1 MKQKKY
7 YFGFLLFLLLFC
19 YCSEISEVD
28 DKPKTKI
35 DDDVQFI
42 AIIPDTIISKGNN
55 FIISR
60 VGEQFFN
67 SYIKYDSEKSR
78 YSPADSFCIEHP
90 SSCAEFLLKPHYY
103 FVYTFKIPE
112 KDFVDEIIEF
122 VTDTLGNVV
131 SSRDAFGIPECPY
144 NDCWNNFPLI
154 ENDDAVT
161 IAQNNG
167 LEQGIR
173 DWSISFHFYA
183 GEFDNYVWEVSNT
196 LYQSSSESGG
206 KTILIDASNG
216 EIVQSSNWISIP

>member
-1 MKQKKY
+1 MRQKKY
-7 YFGFLLFLLLFC
+7 YFSLLLFSLLFC
-19 YCSEISEVD
+19 YCSEISEVED
-28 DKPKTKI
+28 RPQIKI
-35 DDDVQFI
+35 DDGVQLI
-42 AIIPDTIISKGNN
+42 AIIPDTIILKAND

-67 SYIKYDSEKSR
+67 SYIKYDSKNSR
-78 YSPADSFCIEHP
+78 FSPADSFCIEHP

-112 KDFVDEIIEF
+112 RDFVDEIIEF

-131 SSRDAFGIPECPY
+131 SSRDVFGIPECP
-144 NDCWNNFPLI
+144 NNNCWNNFPLI
-154 ENDDAVT
+154 EKDEAVS

-167 LEQGIR
+167 LEEGIKE
-173 DWSISFHFYA
+173 WSVSFHFYA

-206 KTILIDASNG
+206 KTLLIDASNG
-216 EIVQSSNWISIP
+216 KIFQSANWISMP